1 MSDPLPSTPRH
12 EATETLRARILREAT
27 RLFAERGYAATS
39 VREISAA
46 AGCTKPALY
55 YHFGGKEQL
64 FVQTIRHETEEI
76 TRLIF
81 DVTGLD
87 RPIRE
92 LMASGMETFIE
103 HVRLNPMGMRLLM
116 RAELW
121 PDEGQPQYDFESLRA
136 THLELIKGLL
146 ARGVDEGSVRADVD
160 LEDAAYALAGIFDQR
175 LQLWLRGEPIP
186 KGFAERAVGIF
197 FDGVTARGR

>member
-1 MSDPLPSTPRH
+1 MSVPAPSPPRQ
-12 EATETLRARILREAT
+12 EPPESLRARILREAT

-39 VREISAA
+39 VREITMA

-64 FVQTIRHETEEI
+64 FLQAIRHETEGI

-81 DVTGLD
+81 DVTGGDLPVRD
-87 RPIRE
+87 LIARG
-92 LMASGMETFIE
+92 LETFVE
-103 HVRLNPMGMRLLM
+103 HVHRNPMGMRLLM

-121 PDEGQPQYDFESLRA
+121 PDEGQPEYDFESLRA

-146 ARGVDEGSVRADVD
+146 ARGVEEKSVRPDVD
-160 LEDAAYALAGIFDQR
+160 LEDAAYALAGIIDQR
-175 LQLWLRGEPIP
+175 LQLWLRGEPVP
-186 KGFAERAVGIF
+186 ADFPARAVSIF
-197 FDGVTARGR
+197 FDGVAAR

>member
-1 MSDPLPSTPRH
+1 MSEPLSAMRHDP
-12 EATETLRARILREAT
+12 AETLRARILREAA

-39 VREISAA
+39 VREIALA

-64 FVQTIRHETEEI
+64 FVRAIQYETEEI
-76 TRLIF
+76 TRLVA
-81 DVTGLD
+81 DVTGAED
-87 RPIRE
+87 RPVRD
-92 LMASGMETFIE
+92 LMTRGMETFIE
-103 HVRLNPMGMRLLM
+103 HVRLHPMGMRLLM

-121 PDEGQPQYDFESLRA
+121 PDEGQPRYDFESLRA

-146 ARGVDEGSVRADVD
+146 ARGVDEGSVRRDVD

-186 KGFAERAVGIF
+186 KEFPERAVAIF
-197 FDGVTARGR
+197 FDGVAAR

>member
-1 MSDPLPSTPRH
+1 MSEPLPSTTRH
-12 EATETLRARILREAT
+12 DPAGTLRARILTEAA
-27 RLFAERGYAATS
+27 RLFAERGFAATS
-39 VREISAA
+39 VREIALA

-64 FVQTIRHETEEI
+64 FVRAIRHETEEI
-76 TRLIF
+76 TRLVA
-81 DVTGLD
+81 DVTGADD
-87 RPIRE
+87 RPVRE
-92 LMASGMETFIE
+92 LMKSGMETFIE
-103 HVRLNPMGMRLLM
+103 HVRLHPMGMRLLM

-121 PDEGQPQYDFESLRA
+121 PDEGQPRYDFESLRA

-146 ARGVDEGSVRADVD
+146 ARGVDEGSVRRDVD

-186 KGFAERAVGIF
+186 KHFPERAVAIF
-197 FDGVTARGR
+197 FDGVAAR